1 MLIEICRISDLIGY
15 VLHGSAGL
23 CDLFHDFGAQVTPS
37 THVGWSKRIN
47 DIRSLSGHP
56 SIYLNWPLAKFTDS
70 LQSGSTEHLYH
81 GALQLDE
88 CSYEG
93 MFDLRP

>member
-37 THVGWSKRIN
+37 THVRGSKRIN

-56 SIYLNWPLAKFTDS
+56 SIYLNRPLAKFTDS
-70 LQSGSTEHLYH
+70 LQSGSAEHLYH
-81 GALQLDE
+81 GELQLHE
-88 CSYEG
+88 CSCEG

>member
-1 MLIEICRISDLIGY
+1 MSDLIGY

-70 LQSGSTEHLYH
+70 LQSGSAEHLYH
-81 GALQLDE
+81 GELQLHE
-88 CSYEG
+88 CSCEG